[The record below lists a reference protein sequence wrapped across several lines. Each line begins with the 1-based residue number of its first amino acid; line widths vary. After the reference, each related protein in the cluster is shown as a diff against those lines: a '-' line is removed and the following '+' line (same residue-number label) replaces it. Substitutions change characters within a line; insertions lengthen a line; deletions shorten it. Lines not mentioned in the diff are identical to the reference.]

1 MSRGRKRERQPDN
14 RKKLTLEQHALAVL
28 ANRRADV
35 MEAALSE
42 KAVRL
47 LAKTDNDWMEVK
59 TEPGRGPVV
68 VWQDAGGDHLFLQ
81 SRPRY
86 VAWIS
91 NMAVNARDDGW
102 LELLARI
109 PAGCFGG
116 KTVSTLAAVV
126 KAAGLQI
133 MQPAGKTHPNA
144 GILPQA
150 LAGGALKVVVR
161 EREAPHDD
169 TLPGLLDDADWH
181 DTDFLPLFDDGPR
194 DSPIVRMPTLELL
207 HGAGIPAG
215 QPGKGAPGDLRLLY
229 ELLIDAPPEA
239 RDGGTARL
247 EYSVDDLR
255 RMLASPAPGA
265 RPLLNVAGE
274 RWGSFMRMLKRARSY
289 TMPADGGASAWL
301 PIAIRS
307 YPQHPRGVLRLDVSL
322 PPGSRKGPRI
332 LLKWLRRYGAA
343 SYPAW
348 RTWLSLAYLWDRSAV
363 NGRWVRGTQPRVAR
377 DAAGRMIGPD
387 GRVLLDRRSQRVTR
401 WSDPRAVLLDAGGR
415 PVRNVA
421 EAAREA
427 NPAAERLHPW
437 LTRRDIES
445 LGFPRPDRQITAR
458 ARHKRFAAGME
469 VLQGFARDGT
479 IVLVE
484 RCGRFQILPPAPD
497 PDAESVPIRK
507 GAGDRRR

>member
-1 MSRGRKRERQPDN
+1 MADDSAREANREAARWAKQGPSDVVEAIASREAVRALLTAYKRVRSDWRTKYPDERMRLLMCILNLRQVGRVARKFSKWVIVTNDASLPLHLTIVNDDSKGLHDFYIPD
-14 RKKLTLEQHALAVL
+14 LAQIVASDDGLSALAVI
-28 ANRRADV
+28 
-35 MEAALSE
+35 
-42 KAVRL
+42 
-47 LAKTDNDWMEVK
+47 
-59 TEPGRGPVV
+59 
-68 VWQDAGGDHLFLQ
+68 HQ
-81 SRPRY
+81 SP
-86 VAWIS
+86 
-91 NMAVNARDDGW
+91 ARTR
-102 LELLARI
+102 E
-109 PAGCFGG
+109 
-116 KTVSTLAAVV
+116 
-126 KAAGLQI
+126 
-133 MQPAGKTHPNA
+133 PAGKTHPNA

-150 LAGGALKVVVR
+150 LAGGALKVAAR
-161 EREAPHDD
+161 DREAPHDD
-169 TLPGLLDDADWH
+169 DALPGLLDDTDWH

-215 QPGKGAPGDLRLLY
+215 RPGKGAPGDLRLLY

-289 TMPADGGASAWL
+289 TMPADGGASVWL

-307 YPQHPRGVLRLDVSL
+307 YPQHPAGVLRLDVSL
-322 PPGSRKGPRI
+322 PPGSAKGPRI
-332 LLKWLRRYGAA
+332 LRKWLRRYGAA

-348 RTWLSLAYLWDRSAV
+348 RTWLALAYLWDRSAV

-377 DAAGRMIGPD
+377 DAAGRMIGAD
-387 GRVLLDRRSQRVTR
+387 GRVLLNRRSQRVTR
-401 WSDPRAVLLDAGGR
+401 WSDPRAVLLDADGR
-415 PVRNVA
+415 PVRTVA

-437 LTRRDIES
+437 LSRRDIES
-445 LGFPRPDRQITAR
+445 LGFPRPDRKITER
-458 ARHKRFAAGME
+458 SRRKRFADVLE

-479 IVLVE
+479 ITLVE
-484 RCGRFQILPPAPD
+484 RCGRFQLLPPAPD
-497 PDAESVPIRK
+497 PDAESVPIR
-507 GAGDRRR
+507 RR